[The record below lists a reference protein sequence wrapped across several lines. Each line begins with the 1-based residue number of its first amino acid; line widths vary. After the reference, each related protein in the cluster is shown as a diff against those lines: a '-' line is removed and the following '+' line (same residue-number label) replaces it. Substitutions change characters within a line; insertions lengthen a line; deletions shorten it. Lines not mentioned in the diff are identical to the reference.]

1 MPFDCAG
8 LSQRFSTACLCW
20 AVCCLS
26 TTAVFA
32 ETLPNAGQLQQSL
45 QSELELRTPPQSPL
59 SSMPTA
65 QPKTV
70 RSGGATVIVT
80 KFKWIG
86 NSLYADPVLNR
97 LTASAIG
104 QPMDFAQLE
113 EVAMAVANHYRAAG
127 YVVQTKLPTQ
137 DIANGVV
144 TIEVI
149 EAKFGKV
156 LMDRTTAKRVDAARI
171 QATIEAFQ
179 PAGAYL
185 NANNI
190 DRAMAVLSDLAGIRV
205 QGQLLPSAET
215 GQTDFLVSMQ
225 DLPAV
230 AIDTTADNAGA
241 RSTGQERISLALTL
255 NSPLRLGDQL
265 MAHAMTSKGS
275 DYLRAA
281 YRWPLGHAGWTMGI
295 NGSRMNYSSN
305 LTTESAGVVSQLHLT
320 GRADVVGLET
330 MYPLARR
337 NRYKLDAVIAWDVK
351 KYTNQ
356 RDAQVDSMYE
366 TRSLNAGFQGQF
378 LDAYAGGGFSTWQV
392 TGTGGELTKKQ
403 GSLNEGRYYKL
414 KYNFTRTQE
423 MAPRWSWYA
432 ALNGQASKTP
442 LDASEK
448 FYLGGMNG
456 VRAYPSSEGG
466 GSVGQLLNLEMRYR
480 LGSNS
485 TLFAFYDQGQVVVD
499 PASTAALNR
508 WGLKGYGLGYGFVS
522 AKGINLKA
530 MVARRLGS
538 NPNPTST
545 GQDQDGSLVLNR
557 FWLSASVPF

>member
-1 MPFDCAG
+1 
-8 LSQRFSTACLCW
+8 
-20 AVCCLS
+20 VCCLS